1 MLHLRS
7 LSFFAHLHILCT
19 QQDGDYSDKRFGP
32 ADGPI
37 AQRRLAAA
45 EALGIASAT
54 LSENDSDTM
63 RLVSERTMVASLGIN
78 YIMSDL
84 TAENGPIRQVR
95 APLPPL
101 PLLAR

>member
-1 MLHLRS
+1 MRS

-19 QQDGDYSDKRFGP
+19 RQDGDYSDKRFGP

-63 RLVSERTMVASLGIN
+63 RLVSERMVASLGIN
-78 YIMSDL
+78 FILSDL

>member
-54 LSENDSDTM
+54 LSENDSDVM
-63 RLVSERTMVASLGIN
+63 RLVSERMVASLGIN
-78 YIMSDL
+78 FILSDL